1 MGPSMFEGSLPVLE
15 QMVKFTEAR
24 HGVLAGNLANLDTPG
39 YRSQDLSPEE
49 FQTRL
54 KDALESRERTPATQA
69 PYPYAAENI
78 VQSATQ
84 GESASDLE
92 AVGDTVRGMLRHD
105 LNNTSL
111 EEQVSEIAKNQAQ
124 HNLALSLM
132 TAQFRLLRAAITE
145 RA

>member
-1 MGPSMFEGSLPVLE
+1 MGASMFEGSLPVLE

-39 YRSQDLSPEE
+39 YRAVDLSPEE
-49 FQTRL
+49 FQSRL
-54 KDALESRERTPATQA
+54 KDALESRDRAQSSRA
-69 PYPYAAENI
+69 PYPNAYGDA
-78 VQSATQ
+78 QLQATHR
-84 GESASDLE
+84 EVATDME
-92 AVGDTVRGMLRHD
+92 AVGDSVKGMLRHD

-111 EEQVSEIAKNQAQ
+111 EEQVSDIAKNQAQ
-124 HNLALSLM
+124 HNMALSLM

>member
-1 MGPSMFEGSLPVLE
+1 MGPLMFEGSLPVLE

-49 FQTRL
+49 FQSRL
-54 KDALESRERTPATQA
+54 KEALEHRERGATSRAPYPNAAGGMASMASRERNVSEMATIA
-69 PYPYAAENI
+69 DAAK
-78 VQSATQ
+78 
-84 GESASDLE
+84 
-92 AVGDTVRGMLRHD
+92 GMLRHD
-105 LNNTSL
+105 QNNTSL

>member
-39 YRSQDLSPEE
+39 YRAQDLSPEE
-49 FQTRL
+49 FQSQL
-54 KDALESRERTPATQA
+54 KEAFEARERPAISRA
-69 PYPYAAENI
+69 PYPYAAEN
-78 VQSATQ
+78 VQQSSAHQ
-84 GESASDLE
+84 QQASEIE
-92 AVGDTVRGMLRHD
+92 AVGNTVKGMLRHD
-105 LNNTSL
+105 MNNTSL